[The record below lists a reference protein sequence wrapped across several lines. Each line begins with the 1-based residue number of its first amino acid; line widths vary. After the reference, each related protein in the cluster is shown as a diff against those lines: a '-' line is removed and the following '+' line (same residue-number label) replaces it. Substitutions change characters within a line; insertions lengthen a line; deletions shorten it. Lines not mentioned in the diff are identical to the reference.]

1 MKEIAIVIS
10 TYYRPDGKTKSL
22 LERNLN
28 SLKNQTNKN
37 FKIFLIGDKYE
48 NSDEFYSFKTM
59 FDNIYLENLDYAK
72 EREKY
77 TGKKL
82 WCNGGVNAVNIGIKK
97 AIEEGYKWIIN
108 MDHDDYFLTT
118 HIEDIYGLINENCVF
133 VCSNSNYKKY
143 CILPNAKTGSYIPMG
158 ERLVKSSACVNFSKI
173 DIKFRDVFEEEGLIF
188 PSDADFWNRL
198 NKIITELRYE
208 SYCTGNITCIHDEE
222 GYTYN
227 NL

>member
-118 HIEDIYGLINENCVF
+118 HIEDINKFISDDVAF
-133 VCSNSNYKKY
+133 ICSKSNFNGR
-143 CILPNAKTGSYIPMG
+143 ILPNIDSNIFIPVNSK
-158 ERLVKSSACVNFSKI
+158 LIKSSACLNSELIK
-173 DIKFRDVFEEEGLIF
+173 IKFRDVYEEEGRIY
-188 PSDADFWNRL
+188 PSDADFWDRL
-198 NKIITELRYE
+198 HNIIKENNWK
-208 SYCTGNITCIHDEE
+208 SYCTNKITCIHDEE
-222 GYTYN
+222 GYTIATF
-227 NL
+227 